1 MKKRTAFIG
10 VILFLSTFSF
20 LNDIVFA
27 RSKVN
32 KTLVAELRPIPGI
45 KYGSY
50 RLFNRAGKNYEKGN
64 YKEAIKLFSKYIIN
78 HSTYADNYVRDA
90 YYYRALSKGSIEDYD
105 GAISDFTKAIEI
117 YPEYTSAYLYRGI
130 AKLNIEDLK
139 GACFDAKKSVSLGY
153 INEKHNDWIKN
164 NCKTFNLS

>member
-1 MKKRTAFIG
+1 MNKRTAFIG
-10 VILFLSTFSF
+10 VILFLSTFF
-20 LNDIVFA
+20 LNYEVFA
-27 RSKVN
+27 RSNVN
-32 KTLVAELRPIPGI
+32 KTLLAELRPIPDI

-50 RLFNRAGKNYEKGN
+50 RLFNRAGKKYNEGN
-64 YKEAIKLFSKYIIN
+64 FKEAIKLFSKYIIKYP
-78 HSTYADNYVRDA
+78 TYANDYVRDA

-117 YPEYTSAYLYRGI
+117 YPEYTAAFLYRGI

-164 NCKTFNLS
+164 NCKTF

>member
-20 LNDIVFA
+20 LNDEVFA
-27 RSKVN
+27 RSNVY

-50 RLFNRAGKNYEKGN
+50 RLFNRAGKKYNEGN
-64 YKEAIKLFSKYIIN
+64 YKEAIKLFSKYIIKY
-78 HSTYADNYVRDA
+78 STYAEDYVRDA
-90 YYYRALSKGSIEDYD
+90 YYYRALSKGSIKDYD

-117 YPEYTSAYLYRGI
+117 YPEYTAAYLYRGI

-139 GACFDAKKSVSLGY
+139 GACFDAKKIVSLGY

-164 NCKTFNLS
+164 NCKTF